1 MRHASQR
8 RALPLQVGRSRL
20 AGHPTRVGV
29 MQASGLRALLRM
41 QGVVSEQHNPYASSL
56 MRQACV

>member
-1 MRHASQR
+1 
-8 RALPLQVGRSRL
+8 
-20 AGHPTRVGV
+20 

-56 MRQACV
+56 MRHATEQRALPSQAGRSGLAVHPTRVGDCEAGI